1 MLITINEKMSER
13 EGPAKEFFLE
23 KKSNGKNEKEKV
35 RDREDRWKGD
45 PFIVVPKQSR
55 EELAKIGEAGKNPKK
70 DTKLFRTK
78 ILQLLDKINEKG
90 QQRKNRYLL
99 FLELFLTQGIEP
111 TSPTLQV
118 DSLPMSYQRSPIKH
132 LK

>member
-45 PFIVVPKQSR
+45 PFHTCSKT
-55 EELAKIGEAGKNPKK
+55 E
-70 DTKLFRTK
+70 
-78 ILQLLDKINEKG
+78 
-90 QQRKNRYLL
+90 
-99 FLELFLTQGIEP
+99 
-111 TSPTLQV
+111 
-118 DSLPMSYQRSPIKH
+118 
-132 LK
+132 